1 MKTLI
6 KPVILCGGS
15 GTRLWPL
22 SRTDMPKQF
31 IEFPNSKSEHNS
43 LFRYA
48 VNRITAAELGRYVDT
63 VVLPPLIVAA
73 KEHQFIIRG
82 QLKNTDIAPDVFLEP
97 CARNTAASLTMA
109 ALLNEAEDP
118 VLVEL
123 PSDQAIDGP
132 KLNEA
137 LAHALPDCVEGA
149 IVLLGVK
156 PKYPE
161 TGFGYIKTAAPS
173 ETAPSPVEAFVEKP
187 NKETAEKYLA
197 DGSYLWNSGL
207 FILKASTWLKA
218 LQACRPDIDVAC
230 RTAFAERTLLKGAES
245 TIAQDFFEKIP
256 SDSID
261 YAVMEKCAE
270 KGVAV
275 KVIAFSG
282 MWTDLG
288 SWKSVYDASPHD
300 KEGNF
305 ALGEVVQDGC
315 SQSLMVSTSRL
326 IVGNGV
332 KDVAVLE
339 MPDAVLVTALSDSQN
354 IKHLVEELRARKL
367 PEAVHHCKGY
377 RPWGYYDSIDEAP
390 GFKVKRIV
398 VYPGSS
404 LSLQRHKHRAE
415 HWTVVS
421 GVARVRVGDEERQML
436 VDQSVYIPKGAVH
449 RLTNEGVSDLTLI
462 EVQTGAYL
470 GEDDIERLEDVYG
483 RR

>member
-1 MKTLI
+1 M
-6 KPVILCGGS
+6 
-15 GTRLWPL
+15 
-22 SRTDMPKQF
+22 
-31 IEFPNSKSEHNS
+31 
-43 LFRYA
+43 
-48 VNRITAAELGRYVDT
+48 
-63 VVLPPLIVAA
+63 
-73 KEHQFIIRG
+73 
-82 QLKNTDIAPDVFLEP
+82 
-97 CARNTAASLTMA
+97 
-109 ALLNEAEDP
+109 
-118 VLVEL
+118 
-123 PSDQAIDGP
+123 
-132 KLNEA
+132 
-137 LAHALPDCVEGA
+137 
-149 IVLLGVK
+149 
-156 PKYPE
+156 
-161 TGFGYIKTAAPS
+161 
-173 ETAPSPVEAFVEKP
+173 
-187 NKETAEKYLA
+187 
-197 DGSYLWNSGL
+197 
-207 FILKASTWLKA
+207 
-218 LQACRPDIDVAC
+218 
-230 RTAFAERTLLKGAES
+230 
-245 TIAQDFFEKIP
+245 
-256 SDSID
+256 
-261 YAVMEKCAE
+261 
-270 KGVAV
+270 
-275 KVIAFSG
+275 
-282 MWTDLG
+282 
-288 SWKSVYDASPHD
+288 
-300 KEGNF
+300 
-305 ALGEVVQDGC
+305 
-315 SQSLMVSTSRL
+315 STSRL

>member
-22 SRTDMPKQF
+22 SRTDLPKQF
-31 IEFPNSKSEHNS
+31 IEFPNTKSEHNS

-48 VNRITAAELGRYVDT
+48 VNRITNAELGKHSEAI
-63 VVLPPLIVAA
+63 VLPPLIVAA
-73 KEHQFIIRG
+73 EEHQFIIRG
-82 QLKNTDIAPDVFLEP
+82 QLKGENIVPDVFLEP
-97 CARNTAASLTMA
+97 CPRNTAASLTMA
-109 ALLNEAEDP
+109 ALLNESEDP
-118 VLVEL
+118 VLVVL
-123 PSDQAIDGP
+123 PSDQAIDSS

-137 LAHALPDCVEGA
+137 LAYAIADCEKGS

-156 PKYPE
+156 PKYAE
-161 TGFGYIKTAAPS
+161 TGYGYIKTNKPS
-173 ETAPSPVEAFVEKP
+173 ETVPTDVVAFVEKP
-187 NKETAEKYLA
+187 NLEKAKKYLEE
-197 DGSYLWNSGL
+197 GHYLWNSGL

-218 LQACRPDIDVAC
+218 LHVCRPDIEEAC
-230 RTAFAERTLLKGAES
+230 REAFAAKSLLKGGEL
-245 TIAQDFFEKIP
+245 TEPRQIFEKIP
-256 SDSID
+256 EDSID

-270 KGVAV
+270 KGISI

-300 KEGNF
+300 KAGNF
-305 ALGEVVQDGC
+305 ALGEVVQAGC
-315 SQSLMVSTSRL
+315 AQSLMVSTSRL

-339 MPDAVLVTALSDSQN
+339 MPDAILVTALSDSQN
-354 IKHLVEELRARKL
+354 IKKLVEELRAKKL
-367 PEAVHHCKGY
+367 PEAVHHRKGY

-398 VYPGSS
+398 VYPGCS

-421 GVARVRVGDEERQML
+421 GVARVRVDDLEQQML
-436 VDQSVYIPKGAVH
+436 ADQSVYIPKGAIH
-449 RLTNEGVSDLTLI
+449 RLINDGPSDLTLI
-462 EVQTGAYL
+462 EVQTGTYL
-470 GEDDIERLEDVYG
+470 GEDDIERLEDIYG
-483 RR
+483 RN

>member
-22 SRTDMPKQF
+22 SRTDLPKQF
-31 IEFPNSKSEHNS
+31 IEFPNTKSEHNS

-48 VNRITAAELGRYVDT
+48 VNRITNAELRKYSEAI
-63 VVLPPLIVAA
+63 VLPPLIVAA

-82 QLKNTDIAPDVFLEP
+82 QLKGENIVPDVFLEP
-97 CARNTAASLTMA
+97 CPRNTAASLTMA
-109 ALLNEAEDP
+109 ALLNDSEDP
-118 VLVEL
+118 VLVVL
-123 PSDQAIDGP
+123 PSDQAIDSS

-137 LAHALPDCVEGA
+137 LAYAIPDCEKGS

-156 PKYPE
+156 PKYAE
-161 TGFGYIKTAAPS
+161 TGYGYIKTNKPS
-173 ETAPSPVEAFVEKP
+173 ETLPTEVVAFVEKP
-187 NKETAEKYLA
+187 NLEKAKKYLE
-197 DGSYLWNSGL
+197 DGHYLWNSGL

-218 LQACRPDIDVAC
+218 LHVCRPDIEEAC
-230 RTAFAERTLLKGAES
+230 LEAFAAKLLLKGGEL
-245 TIAQDFFEKIP
+245 TGPREIFEKIP
-256 SDSID
+256 EDSID

-270 KGVAV
+270 KGISI

-288 SWKSVYDASPHD
+288 SWKAVYDASPHD
-300 KEGNF
+300 KAGNF

-315 SQSLMVSTSRL
+315 SKSLMVSTSRL

-339 MPDAVLVTALSDSQN
+339 MPDAILVTALSDSQN
-354 IKHLVEELRARKL
+354 IKKLVEELLAKNF
-367 PEAVHHCKGY
+367 PEAVYHRKGY
-377 RPWGYYDSIDEAP
+377 RPWGYYDSIDEAS

-398 VYPGSS
+398 VYPGCS

-421 GVARVRVGDEERQML
+421 GVARVRVGDVEQQML
-436 VDQSVYIPKGAVH
+436 ADQSVYIPKGAIH

-470 GEDDIERLEDVYG
+470 GEDDIERLDDLYG